1 MPFPLSLLSHVAET
15 FAPFSSTLASPV
27 VKGGDFGSM
36 LSSAVQNVNQLQT
49 DASQSIQRFLT
60 GEGEELH
67 NVALASQRAEI
78 ALDLGIQIRNKVVS
92 AYQEIMKMQL

>member
-1 MPFPLSLLSHVAET
+1 MSFPLSLLSRVAGT
-15 FAPFSSTLASPV
+15 IAPISSTLASPPA
-27 VKGGDFGSM
+27 KSGDFGSM
-36 LSSAVQNVNQLQT
+36 LNSAVQNVNQLQT

-67 NVALASQRAEI
+67 SVALATQRAEI
-78 ALDLGIQIRNKVVS
+78 ALDLGIQVRNKVVS

>member
-1 MPFPLSLLSHVAET
+1 MSFPLSLLSHAVGTPALI
-15 FAPFSSTLASPV
+15 SSTLASPV
-27 VKGGDFGSM
+27 GKGGDFGSM
-36 LSSAVQNVNQLQT
+36 LNSAVQNVNQLQT

-67 NVALASQRAEI
+67 NVALATQRAEI
-78 ALDLGIQIRNKVVS
+78 ALDLGIQVRNKVVS

>member
-1 MPFPLSLLSHVAET
+1 MSLAISSIGHLIGNLASSVSSRPQAAAAPGEFGSLLS
-15 FAPFSSTLASPV
+15 
-27 VKGGDFGSM
+27 
-36 LSSAVQNVNQLQT
+36 SAIQKVNTLQT

-67 NVALASQRAEI
+67 NVALATQRAEI
-78 ALDLGIQIRNKVVS
+78 AFDFGVQMRNKVVS